1 MKFGYARVSTQDQ
14 NLQMQIDALLNAGV
28 EDKNIFREK
37 ITGTKK
43 DRPQLDEML
52 KYLRA
57 GDTVVV
63 WKLDRIGRSMKHLIE
78 IIDDFNQKGINFIS
92 LHENIDTT
100 SATGKLVFRI
110 FASLAEFERDMISE
124 RTKAGLESA
133 RARGRS
139 GGRPSKKNDKVELA
153 LKMYRSKEY
162 SISQITEATGLSK
175 TTLYRY
181 IDKEQ
186 VS

>member
-1 MKFGYARVSTQDQ
+1 MRFGYARVSTQDQ
-14 NLQMQIDALLNAGV
+14 NLQMQIDELKKAGV
-28 EDKNIFREK
+28 EEQHIYKEK
-37 ITGTKK
+37 ITGTRK
-43 DRPQLDEML
+43 DRPQLEELL
-52 KYLRA
+52 KVLRE
-57 GDTVVV
+57 GDTLIV
-63 WKLDRIGRSMKHLIE
+63 WKLDRIGRSMKNLIE
-78 IIDDFNQKGINFIS
+78 LIEEFNEREVNFVS

-133 RARGRS
+133 RARGKK
-139 GGRPSKKNDKVELA
+139 GGRPSKKNEKVELA
-153 LKMYRSKEY
+153 LKMYKSKEY

-181 IDKEQ
+181 IEKEQ